1 MCLLFVELVEE
12 NAWYAR
18 ADLRPELNAFDPD
31 LSVPGTTHA
40 KMYTPNIDALA
51 RQSLVLRK
59 NYCQQ
64 AICGP
69 TRASLLTSRRPDR
82 TRVWDLS
89 SYWRTV
95 GGNYTTIPQLFRQ
108 HGYETVGMVCTHHL
122 LMTAPTQLLQQQTI

>member
-1 MCLLFVELVEE
+1 M
-12 NAWYAR
+12 
-18 ADLRPELNAFDPD
+18 
-31 LSVPGTTHA
+31 H
-40 KMYTPNIDALA
+40 TPNIDALA
-51 RQSLVLRK
+51 RQSLVLRR

-89 SYWRTV
+89 SYWRDV

-108 HGYETVGMVCTHHL
+108 QGYETVGMVRANYQL
-122 LMTAPTQLLQQQTI
+122 ALMILRPDCHIATAPAARYG

>member
-1 MCLLFVELVEE
+1 
-12 NAWYAR
+12 
-18 ADLRPELNAFDPD
+18 
-31 LSVPGTTHA
+31 
-40 KMYTPNIDALA
+40 MYTPNIDALA

-122 LMTAPTQLLQQQTI
+122 LMTALNFHSNRQSESISPELRVAGQNISRKQRDASYT